1 MRSRIWTLM
10 VAGALAINAGCAR
23 RVATATV
30 TVASAPTVAV
40 AKQEPVTRATTAE
53 APRVAVAKQEPVT
66 KATTAEAPRVAVAKQ
81 DPAAKVESPGN
92 DVLAFDNFDGKLNL
106 KWDIKNPDPTHYS
119 LTKKAGTLT
128 ITSQAGGFGHA
139 GTDHKNVFLV
149 DCPAAPAGKDLQVT
163 TRVVEFKPTGNWSQ
177 AGVLFWNDEDNY
189 LKLDLEWSSR
199 RTLMAIGETKSE
211 WAFQQGYD
219 APEDT
224 GDLWL
229 RVIKHNDRY
238 TFQASADGK
247 SFTTCG
253 NKTWAD
259 GNVKMV
265 GIYAKNGPGSEAPEV
280 DASFKLF
287 EVRAIP
293 AQSAAATP

>member
-1 MRSRIWTLM
+1 MRSRVWTIM

-23 RVATATV
+23 KVATATV
-30 TVASAPTVAV
+30 TSASAPTVAL

-53 APRVAVAKQEPVT
+53 APRAAVAKQEP
-66 KATTAEAPRVAVAKQ
+66 
-81 DPAAKVESPGN
+81 AAKVEAPGK

-106 KWDIKNPDPTHYS
+106 KWDIKNPDPAHYS
-119 LTKKAGTLT
+119 LTKKAGALT
-128 ITSQAGGFGHA
+128 ITSQVGGFGHA
-139 GTDHKNVFLV
+139 GTDHKNVFLIG
-149 DCPAAPAGKDLQVT
+149 CPAAPAGKDLQVT
-163 TRVVEFKPTGNWSQ
+163 ARVVDFKPTGNWSQ

-189 LKLDLEWSSR
+189 LKFDLEWSSR

-211 WAFQQGYD
+211 WTFQQGYD

-253 NKTWAD
+253 DKTWGD

-287 EVRAIP
+287 EVKAVS